1 MRPGTRLAQ
10 SRAHFTFGE
19 IKMMRTQRS
28 LKPLAAALLVIGSNL
43 AMAQSPTSPPATS
56 AADKR
61 ANVPANTAPGAVS
74 EHRSTS
80 YSGMKD
86 SKAWERTH
94 RASKIIG
101 MDVVNGKGEK
111 VGDVEDIVLDSK
123 GNVAYAVVSTGG
135 FLGVGDRLHAIP
147 WTSLRTHTGKD
158 NFMLDVDRERLK
170 GAPGFDQ
177 SNWPDVNDPKW
188 SDENRRYFSPVT
200 KTSQSGVK

>member
-1 MRPGTRLAQ
+1 
-10 SRAHFTFGE
+10 
-19 IKMMRTQRS
+19 MMRTQRS
-28 LKPLAAALLVIGSNL
+28 FNPLAAALLAIGTTV

-56 AADKR
+56 TTDKS
-61 ANVPANTAPGAVS
+61 ANMPVTTTPSTRS

-101 MDVVNGKGEK
+101 MDVVTGKGEK

-135 FLGVGDRLHAIP
+135 FLGMGDRLHAVP
-147 WTSLRTHTGKD
+147 WSSLYTNTGKD
-158 NFMLDVDRERLK
+158 SFVLEVDRERLRS
-170 GAPGFDQ
+170 APGFNQ

-188 SDENRRYFSPVT
+188 SNENRRYFSPVT
-200 KTSQSGVK
+200 KTTQSGSIK